1 VLGSSELVAFVTATD
16 ADRAAEFY
24 GGVLGLPLI
33 ERTPFAL
40 VFRASNATL
49 RVALAD
55 RVTPAP
61 STVLGWTVDDIE
73 ATIDDLAADGV
84 AFARYDGMDQD
95 ERGIWRSLSG
105 ARIAWFADPD
115 GNVLSVTQR

>member
-1 VLGSSELVAFVTATD
+1 VLGSSELVAFVTATA

-24 GGVLGLPLI
+24 GGVLGLPLV

-40 VFRASNATL
+40 VFRAPNATL

-84 AFARYDGMDQD
+84 SFARYDGMDQD
-95 ERGIWRSLSG
+95 ERGIWRSPSG
-105 ARIAWFADPD
+105 ARIAWFTDPD